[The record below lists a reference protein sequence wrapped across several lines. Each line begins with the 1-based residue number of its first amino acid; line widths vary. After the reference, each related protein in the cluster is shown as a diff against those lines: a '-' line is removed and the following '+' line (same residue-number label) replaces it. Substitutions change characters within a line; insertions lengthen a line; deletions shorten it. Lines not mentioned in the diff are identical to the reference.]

1 MTCILVGLSLTLQ
14 IAMSDFFAKLLNCCC
29 TGYGSVHA
37 RCCEIK
43 LYYCIIYMN
52 QCTHFSVRR
61 RSGKLCRVANFVAV
75 CTVLW
80 WTIRPVGIPARAV
93 EAADPKGRVTQVPWP
108 TIIALHGGVN
118 ILLGINVRSSSA
130 RVWST
135 VLNVR
140 NIARQKAQVLRDS
153 IHQYNINIT
162 LIEKLNYYTLT
173 D

>member
-1 MTCILVGLSLTLQ
+1 M
-14 IAMSDFFAKLLNCCC
+14 
-29 TGYGSVHA
+29 
-37 RCCEIK
+37 
-43 LYYCIIYMN
+43 
-52 QCTHFSVRR
+52 
-61 RSGKLCRVANFVAV
+61 
-75 CTVLW
+75 VLW

-93 EAADPKGRVTQVPWP
+93 EAADTKGRVTQVAWS

-153 IHQYNINIT
+153 RGYHLNTNSTRIFINI
-162 LIEKLNYYTLT
+162 LLFLSPLLLL
-173 D
+173 

>member
-1 MTCILVGLSLTLQ
+1 MTFILYIQLTSVQYMTCILCIVGLSLTLQ

-52 QCTHFSVRR
+52 HNALIFLSTDD
-61 RSGKLCRVANFVAV
+61 SGKLCRVANFVAV

-80 WTIRPVGIPARAV
+80 WTIRPVGIPERAV

-118 ILLGINVRSSSA
+118 ILLGVNVRSSSA
-130 RVWST
+130 RVRST

-140 NIARQKAQVLRDS
+140 NVA
-153 IHQYNINIT
+153 
-162 LIEKLNYYTLT
+162 
-173 D
+173 